1 MEVLRCVLGS
11 DHGGIVHVHLRT
23 PTRSRTSRLERA
35 RSAVGV
41 PRYRDATGAERRAAP
56 GPGPTCASRRE
67 PNEGASHVR
76 PLAERRA
83 VPHSVRL
90 GAGGR
95 YAYEKSFSLS
105 FSKLLT
111 F

>member
-1 MEVLRCVLGS
+1 MYICV
-11 DHGGIVHVHLRT
+11 

-76 PLAERRA
+76 PLA
-83 VPHSVRL
+83 VS
-90 GAGGR
+90 GAPSGT
-95 YAYEKSFSLS
+95 APSHVSLS
-105 FSKLLT
+105 EQGVVTRTKSLSLSPSRSC
-111 F
+111 

>member
-23 PTRSRTSRLERA
+23 NT
-35 RSAVGV
+35 
-41 PRYRDATGAERRAAP
+41 
-56 GPGPTCASRRE
+56 GPTCASRRE

-83 VPHSVRL
+83 VPHSVSRSRGSL
-90 GAGGR
+90 RVRKVFLSLLLEAANILTHAPNPHFSNQSVQQA
-95 YAYEKSFSLS
+95 AYSLHLYYS
-105 FSKLLT
+105 VEGI
-111 F
+111 

>member
-1 MEVLRCVLGS
+1 MYICV
-11 DHGGIVHVHLRT
+11 

-83 VPHSVRL
+83 VYRTQSL